1 MRVIGIDI
9 SKGVATCCLLEELP
23 ANLKDYSQGRG
34 FTWWHIKPK
43 TDDLQALAA
52 MAPDLIVYEPTGGK
66 YDEAFAHWM
75 RGQGLDCR
83 RVAGKRLAKYRD
95 DKGLGKNDHLDAL
108 SLAAYG
114 LERGQEPGAFIP
126 DPGPEIQQIREW
138 WLQRHSLA
146 RQRGGLV
153 TRLRLQLHKE
163 FPEAAEF
170 DSQIGW
176 GESSLGIVL
185 WLAGQGEGRSR
196 ATWENRQ
203 AKSFG
208 TGVSEYSRFI
218 AKQCLNVQEAINQL
232 EAQIDDAI
240 NAPAFQPYLKVMD
253 RFQFNHTLKV
263 IWLTRIYPFDRFL
276 DSGKERTSKRLSNNG
291 KWCTHNQSLGQ
302 FKAALGAA
310 IDQPSSGTRGGI
322 APTRQK
328 FRARTKGK
336 ADDKKPKP
344 IGCKYCRVAFW
355 QWATVRV
362 ETGRATG
369 ELAQKLI
376 DKRNE
381 WKGKG
386 KNLYQ
391 RSGLLHGYAA
401 RLLYRE
407 LKKELMDLG

>member
-9 SKGVATCCLLEELP
+9 SKGVATCCLLETLP
-23 ANLKDYSQGRG
+23 TNLKDYSQSRD
-34 FTWWHIKPK
+34 FTWWHIQPK
-43 TDDLQALAA
+43 ADDLQALADLK
-52 MAPDLIVYEPTGGK
+52 PDLIVYEPTGGK

-75 RGQGLDCR
+75 RGRGLDCR
-83 RVAGKRLAKYRD
+83 KVAGKRLAKYRD

-114 LERGQEPGAFIP
+114 LERGQEPGAFIH

-138 WLQRHSLA
+138 WLQRHSLI
-146 RQRGGLV
+146 RQRGGLT

-170 DSQIGW
+170 DGQIGW
-176 GESSLGIVL
+176 GEGSLGIVL
-185 WLAGQGEGRSR
+185 WIVGQGEGRSKT
-196 ATWENRQ
+196 TWDNRLT
-203 AKSFG
+203 KSFG
-208 TGVSEYSRFI
+208 PGISDYTRFI
-218 AKQCLNVQEAINQL
+218 AQQIVTIQEAINATEQRID
-232 EAQIDDAI
+232 EALT
-240 NAPAFQPYLKVMD
+240 APVFKPYLDVMD
-253 RFQFNHTLKV
+253 RFQFNHVLKV
-263 IWLTRIYPFDRFL
+263 IWLTRIYPFDKFL
-276 DSGKERTSKRLSNNG
+276 DGGHERTSKRLSNNG

-328 FRARTKGK
+328 FKGRSRGK
-336 ADDKKPKP
+336 SKGDDKKPQP
-344 IGCKYCRVAFW
+344 IGCKYCRVSFW
-355 QWATVRV
+355 QWATVRI
-362 ETGRATG
+362 ETGKATG

-376 DKRNE
+376 AKRNE
-381 WKGKG
+381 LKGKG

-407 LKKELMDLG
+407 LRRELG